1 MTSVSMWLVTSSPK
15 NITVVSVTPLKP
27 PDHQKSKTTWK
38 PYTSR
43 NSLFILVTY
52 VIKHW
57 QGEMPSTSTNQQS
70 TQRSQNS
77 NQIILSGFANVQDP
91 EDLRQYIDK
100 DTDTKESC
108 CTLCTFRSKIPALVK
123 NHLEGIHFPGVFTY
137 SCEQCDKTFNGR
149 NALGVHNS
157 KVHSKKSANRF

>member
-1 MTSVSMWLVTSSPK
+1 MHPVDLSQC
-15 NITVVSVTPLKP
+15 VVSDQFSKETVISVTLLKL

-38 PYTSR
+38 PYISQG
-43 NSLFILVTY
+43 SLFILVTC
-52 VIKHW
+52 VINT
-57 QGEMPSTSTNQQS
+57 GITNQQS

-77 NQIILSGFANVQDP
+77 NQIILSGIANIQNP

-100 DTDTKESC
+100 DRDTKESC

-137 SCEQCDKTFNGR
+137 SCEKCDKTFNGR